1 MTNYNSTRQ
10 MVASESLQ
18 KRVTASAAEEGV
30 LSPEQWVRDQMW
42 YLAIDDEWDARW
54 SDAAFNYNPTF
65 NPDTGARPDVI
76 TDEIISR
83 AVKERVEFLQSLE
96 PASE

>member
-10 MVASESLQ
+10 MVASTTLQ
-18 KRVTASAAEEGV
+18 ERITACAAEADV
-30 LSPEQWVRDQMW
+30 LAPEQWTRDQMW
-42 YLAIDDEWDARW
+42 YLASDDECVARW

-76 TDEIISR
+76 TDEIIAR
-83 AVKERVEFLQSLE
+83 IVDARIAHLQSLE
-96 PASE
+96 P